1 MSWTLSGYMTI
12 HGMVRKQAIKLTST
26 FIYKLR
32 RLESYLRRVIR
43 PLESLLTGYKRIVV
57 KDSAVNAVCYGAKLM
72 IPGLLRY
79 EADISLNEEVVLMTT
94 KGTKNFFAS
103 IEPLSCLS

>member
-1 MSWTLSGYMTI
+1 
-12 HGMVRKQAIKLTST
+12 MV
-26 FIYKLR
+26 
-32 RLESYLRRVIR
+32 
-43 PLESLLTGYKRIVV
+43 GYKRIVV

-94 KGTKNFFAS
+94 KGAVAISYVAEEYSQFWVAR
-103 IEPLSCLS
+103 

>member
-1 MSWTLSGYMTI
+1 M
-12 HGMVRKQAIKLTST
+12 
-26 FIYKLR
+26 
-32 RLESYLRRVIR
+32 
-43 PLESLLTGYKRIVV
+43 GYKRIVV

-94 KGTKNFFAS
+94 KGESRDRGFSDNAYL
-103 IEPLSCLS
+103 LST